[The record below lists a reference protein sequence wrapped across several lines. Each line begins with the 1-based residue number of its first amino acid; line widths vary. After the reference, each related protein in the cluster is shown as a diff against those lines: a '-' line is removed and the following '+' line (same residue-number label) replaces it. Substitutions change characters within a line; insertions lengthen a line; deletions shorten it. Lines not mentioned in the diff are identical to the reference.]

1 MTDLTS
7 LQTLRLPDPDQITA
21 DSAIAIYEALRP
33 LLPNARSGANRH
45 AARLVDLLDEFDALI
60 LDGFG
65 VINVGFQTIPG
76 IETLLAE
83 AQKKGVDVIVLTNG
97 ASHPS
102 SASAQKYQGWG
113 LPLGEAEV
121 ISSRDALQAHLH
133 DMASLSG
140 WAALDSTVTPPDK
153 ITGLTSISAA
163 ELHGAHGFTLLGSSG
178 WSEADQ
184 AQLVQSLRKKMRPV
198 LVGNPDVTAPHPDR
212 FTAEP
217 AYWMARAMQQLA
229 LRPVWFGKPHPLA
242 FTLAYQ
248 HLCARAGRTLD
259 KGRIAMVGDS
269 LHTDILG
276 GLAFGLQTILLTHY
290 GLLRDHNAD
299 QVIAQ
304 TGITPDWQVPHL

>member
-7 LQTLRLPDPDQITA
+7 LQTLRLPEPDQITA
-21 DSAIAIYEALRP
+21 DSALALYEALRP
-33 LLPNARSGANRH
+33 LLPKARPGANRH

-65 VINVGFQTIPG
+65 VINLGFQTIPG

-102 SASAQKYQGWG
+102 TVSARKYQGWG

-121 ISSRDALQAHLH
+121 ISSRDALQAYLQ
-133 DMASLSG
+133 DMPSLSG
-140 WAALDSTVTPPDK
+140 WVALDNTVTPPDK
-153 ITGLTSISAA
+153 VAGLKAISAA
-163 ELHGAHGFTLLGSSG
+163 ELEGAEGFALLGSSG

-184 AQLVQSLRKKMRPV
+184 AEFERSLHTRMRPV
-198 LVGNPDVTAPHPDR
+198 LVGNPDVTAPHPDG

-248 HLCARAGRTLD
+248 RLCARAGRTLD

-276 GLAFGLQTILLTHY
+276 GLAFGLQTILVTRY

-304 TGITPDWQVPHL
+304 TGIAPHWQVPHL